1 MSSQK
6 FDVMGMTCSACS
18 AHVDKSV
25 RKLPGVKEVN
35 VNLLANNM
43 TVEYDPAAVD
53 ENAIIKAVQDG
64 GYDAVV
70 HQKQSSAGKGKER
83 PVDTAKAEIDLDGGD
98 QDGLRVLRP
107 GPAGFDPI
115 GGIQR
120 PDLIFHAVLPGGCA
134 VFVWFLC
141 HSRGDFRGFGHP
153 QSPAAIAALF
163 VFDRV

>member
-53 ENAIIKAVQDG
+53 EN
-64 GYDAVV
+64 
-70 HQKQSSAGKGKER
+70 
-83 PVDTAKAEIDLDGGD
+83 
-98 QDGLRVLRP
+98 
-107 GPAGFDPI
+107 
-115 GGIQR
+115 
-120 PDLIFHAVLPGGCA
+120 
-134 VFVWFLC
+134 
-141 HSRGDFRGFGHP
+141 GHVTP
-153 QSPAAIAALF
+153 TEKK
-163 VFDRV
+163 